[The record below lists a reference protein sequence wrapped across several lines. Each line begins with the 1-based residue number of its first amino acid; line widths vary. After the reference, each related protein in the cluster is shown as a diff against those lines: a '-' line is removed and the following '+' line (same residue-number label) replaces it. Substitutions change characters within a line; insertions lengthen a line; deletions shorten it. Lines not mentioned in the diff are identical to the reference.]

1 MEHRKD
7 LNRIDLVISIWVDTD
22 DYADI
27 IENLDYD
34 IKHPAIKDMEMIDV
48 AYE

>member
-1 MEHRKD
+1 MDRD
-7 LNRIDLVISIWVDTD
+7 GLNRIELVITLWVDTD

-34 IKHPAIKDMEMIDV
+34 IVHPNVKDMEITDV
-48 AYE
+48 YY